1 MPKVI
6 EINGYTF
13 FFYSNEGN
21 PRERC
26 HIHARKAGNEAKLW
40 LSPYVSL
47 SGSWGFSAKE
57 LNEIEKIVIDKKAYI
72 EEKWN
77 EYFN

>member
-1 MPKVI
+1 MPKVF
-6 EINGYTF
+6 EINGYKF

-26 HIHARKAGNEAKLW
+26 HIHIRKSGNEAKFW
-40 LSPYVSL
+40 LTPSVSL
-47 SGSWGFSAKE
+47 ADSWGFSGKE
-57 LNEIEKIVIDKKAYI
+57 LNEIEKFVFEKKELI

-77 EYFN
+77 EYFR

>member
-1 MPKVI
+1 MPKVF
-6 EINGYTF
+6 EFKGYKF

-26 HIHARKAGNEAKLW
+26 HVHVRKAGNEAKFR
-40 LSPYVSL
+40 LSPYVSIAD
-47 SGSWGFSAKE
+47 SWGFFGKE
-57 LNEIEKIVIDKKAYI
+57 LNEIEKIVLEKKELI

>member
-1 MPKVI
+1 MPKVF
-6 EINGYTF
+6 EINGYKF

-26 HIHARKAGNEAKLW
+26 HIHVRKSGNDAKFW
-40 LSPYVSL
+40 LSPNIAIAD
-47 SGSWGFSAKE
+47 SWGFSGKE
-57 LNEIEKIVIDKKAYI
+57 LNEIEKTVLENKDLI

>member
-1 MPKVI
+1 MPKVF
-6 EINGYTF
+6 EINGYKF

-26 HIHARKAGNEAKLW
+26 HIHVRKAGNEAKLW
-40 LSPYVSL
+40 LTPYISL
-47 SGSWGFSAKE
+47 SDSWGFSGKE
-57 LNEIEKIVIDKKAYI
+57 LNEIEKIVIEKKELI

>member
-1 MPKVI
+1 MPKVF
-6 EINGYTF
+6 EINGYKF

-21 PRERC
+21 PKERC
-26 HIHARKAGNEAKLW
+26 HIHVRKAGNEAKLW
-40 LSPYVSL
+40 LSPHISL
-47 SGSWGFSAKE
+47 SDSWGFSGKE
-57 LNEIEKIVIDKKAYI
+57 LNEIEKIVIEKKERI